1 MNKKYEK
8 YGFFVKKNLLQKQ
21 TLDVLKIQFKIN
33 EECTHLQYNID
44 YSNKG
49 YFQDIQVKNSFG
61 WYGNYCFE
69 SLLLIL
75 QKDYETIL
83 NKKLFPC
90 YSYARIMYQGAD
102 MKKHK
107 DRLSCQYSV
116 TICVDEDLDNPYP
129 IFIEDYAGKTHSVHL
144 KSGDALFYNGTEL
157 NHWREEYQG
166 KEQMQ
171 VFLHYV
177 DADGE
182 YKDHKFDRR
191 LSLGLAKPRACQ
203 TILNIV

>member
-1 MNKKYEK
+1 MSYKEN
-8 YGFFVKKNLLQKQ
+8 GFIVKKNVLHEQTVNLLK
-21 TLDVLKIQFKIN
+21 LQFKML
-33 EECTHLQYNID
+33 EECTYIQHNID
-44 YSNKG
+44 YSNKD
-49 YFQDIQVKNSFG
+49 YFADPQVNKSFS
-61 WYGNYCFE
+61 WYSNNCFE
-69 SLLLIL
+69 SLMLIL
-75 QKDYETIL
+75 QKDYENIL

-90 YSYARIMYQGAD
+90 YSFARVMYEGAV

-107 DRLSCQYSV
+107 DRPSCQYSV
-116 TICVDEDLDNPYP
+116 SICIDEDLDNPYP

-177 DADGE
+177 DAEGE
-182 YKDHKFDRR
+182 FKDCKFDKR
-191 LSLGLAKPRACQ
+191 LCLGLDKN
-203 TILNIV
+203 T

>member
-8 YGFFVKKNLLQKQ
+8 YGFFVKRNLLQKQ

-33 EECTHLQYNID
+33 EECIHIQHNID

-49 YFQDIQVKNSFG
+49 YFQDTQVKNSFG

-90 YSYARIMYQGAD
+90 YSYARTMYQGAD
-102 MKKHK
+102 MEKHK
-107 DRLSCQYSV
+107 DRPSCQYSV

-171 VFLHYV
+171 AFLHYV
-177 DADGE
+177 DSDGE
-182 YKDHKFDRR
+182 YKNHKFDGR
-191 LSLGLAKPRACQ
+191 LSLGLAKQ
-203 TILNIV
+203 SINIV

>member
-1 MNKKYEK
+1 MSYEEN
-8 YGFFVKKNLLQKQ
+8 GFIVKKNVLHEQTIHLLK
-21 TLDVLKIQFKIN
+21 LQFKMF
-33 EECTHLQYNID
+33 EECTYIHHKID
-44 YSNKG
+44 YSNKD
-49 YFQDIQVKNSFG
+49 YFQDKQVNNSFS
-61 WYGNYCFE
+61 WFSNFCFE

-90 YSYARIMYQGAD
+90 YSYARTMYRGAN
-102 MKKHK
+102 MKPHK
-107 DRLSCQYSV
+107 DKPSCQYSV
-116 TICVDEDLDNPYP
+116 TICIDEDLNNPYP

-171 VFLHYV
+171 VMLHYV
-177 DADGE
+177 DAEGIF
-182 YKDHKFDRR
+182 KDYKFDKRIC
-191 LSLGLAKPRACQ
+191 LGLY
-203 TILNIV
+203 